1 MPAIMVFEVGGAY
14 FVEDGHH
21 RVALAREQGASYID
35 ADVTRLETSYEIS
48 PDLELAQL
56 IHTEQQRKLLSDSG
70 LSRARPHAVIEFTF
84 TDGYTQLTE
93 VIKAHG

>member
-1 MPAIMVFEVGGAY
+1 V
-14 FVEDGHH
+14 
-21 RVALAREQGASYID
+21 
-35 ADVTRLETSYEIS
+35 
-48 PDLELAQL
+48 ELAQL